1 MQAKP
6 YKIPKNTS
14 QVLSEPAVAY
24 QLRPA
29 PAEISLSNKWN
40 PNVPFHGTQDEW
52 WEHFHQIEEGQFTP
66 LKEANKEFNEW
77 KKEYLANRLK

>member
-14 QVLSEPAVAY
+14 QAVSEPAVAY

-40 PNVPFHGTQDEW
+40 PNVPFHGAQEEW
-52 WEHFHQIEEGQFTP
+52 WKHFHQIEEGPFYPVSEVHKRVSQW
-66 LKEANKEFNEW
+66 LDNQEV
-77 KKEYLANRLK
+77 